1 MERPVMQRL
10 IGAAV
15 LGLLAI
21 IFLPML
27 LQPDVKA
34 PDVSEVPL
42 RMPNQPEVAS
52 PDNATIETRELPLN
66 VPGNAPAQ
74 GGVLGVPMTPVDAA
88 TGQAVTPITVESA
101 PLQTLPIA
109 TTQTP
114 PVAQTPPVK
123 ITPLAEDALPVKPVT
138 SAQGEPSKT
147 PPTAA
152 KPVPKPVVDEKPAI
166 PMPKPPRPADPPIA
180 EKPPTKPAKLPEPA
194 AAGNYSIAIGSF
206 TNLENANA
214 LVAKLKA
221 QRLPVQ
227 TENATVNGKPA
238 LKVRIGPYLDRA
250 SAEVD
255 RVKADAIA
263 GSASKVAASA
273 AATEKPAEKT
283 AQKTAEKPAP
293 KPAASSGGSGS
304 GFSVQLEALSVEA
317 EAGKVRDR
325 ARSMGFNAFV
335 KRVETEKG
343 VLYSVRLGPV
353 ADRDAAN
360 KLRDDASQK
369 LGKTGIVKSHP

>member
-52 PDNATIETRELPLN
+52 PDNSTMETRELPLN

-88 TGQAVTPITVESA
+88 TGQAVTPSKIVSEP

-109 TTQTP
+109 TTPTP
-114 PVAQTPPVK
+114 PVAQTPTAK
-123 ITPLAEDALPVKPVT
+123 ITPLTEDALLVKPVT
-138 SAQGEPSKT
+138 TAPGEPSKT
-147 PPTAA
+147 PPTVA
-152 KPVPKPVVDEKPAI
+152 KPMPKPVVDEKPAI

-194 AAGNYSIAIGSF
+194 AAGNYTIAIGSF
-206 TNLENANA
+206 TNLDNANA

-238 LKVRIGPYLDRA
+238 LKVRIGPYVDRA

-273 AATEKPAEKT
+273 APTEKPKEKMAEK
-283 AQKTAEKPAP
+283 AVA
-293 KPAASSGGSGS
+293 KPAASSSGSGS

>member
-52 PDNATIETRELPLN
+52 PDNATMETRELPLN

-88 TGQAVTPITVESA
+88 TGQAVTPSTA
-101 PLQTLPIA
+101 DNTPLQALPIA
-109 TTQTP
+109 TTPTSPAAQIP
-114 PVAQTPPVK
+114 PAK
-123 ITPLAEDALPVKPVT
+123 ITPLAEDALPVKPIT
-138 SAQGEPSKT
+138 SVQGESSKT
-147 PPTAA
+147 PPTLA
-152 KPVPKPVVDEKPAI
+152 KPILKPVVDEKPAI
-166 PMPKPPRPADPPIA
+166 PMPKPPRPADPPFA

-194 AAGNYSIAIGSF
+194 TAAGNYTIAIGSF

-227 TENATVNGKPA
+227 TEKATVNGKPA
-238 LKVRIGPYLDRA
+238 LKVRIGPYVDRA

-263 GSASKVAASA
+263 GSVSKVAASA
-273 AATEKPAEKT
+273 APTEKPVE
-283 AQKTAEKPAP
+283 KTAEKAAP
-293 KPAASSGGSGS
+293 KPAANSGSSGS
-304 GFSVQLEALSVEA
+304 GFSVQLEALSLEA

>member
-52 PDNATIETRELPLN
+52 PDNVTMETRELPLN
-66 VPGNAPAQ
+66 VPGNVPAQ

-88 TGQAVTPITVESA
+88 TGQAVTPSA
-101 PLQTLPIA
+101 NENTPLQAIPIE
-109 TTQTP
+109 TTPTP
-114 PVAQTPPVK
+114 PIAQTPPAK
-123 ITPLAEDALPVKPVT
+123 ISPLAEDALPAKPIT
-138 SAQGEPSKT
+138 SVPGEPSKT
-147 PPTAA
+147 LPTVV
-152 KPVPKPVVDEKPAI
+152 KPMPKPVADEKPAI
-166 PMPKPPRPADPPIA
+166 PMPKPPRPADPPVA

-194 AAGNYSIAIGSF
+194 AAAGNYTIAIGSF

-227 TENATVNGKPA
+227 TENAMVNGKPA

-263 GSASKVAASA
+263 GSVSKVAASA
-273 AATEKPAEKT
+273 TPADKPVEKT
-283 AQKTAEKPAP
+283 AVKATP
-293 KPAASSGGSGS
+293 KPTASNSGTGS

-353 ADRDAAN
+353 ADREAAS